1 MKTDILHTLQAVLL
15 ENTTS
20 YQSDFEFDVTTLLE
34 AANKPK
40 KEDRTFY
47 WLSRPCGTWCLKE
60 KEVFLKGSG
69 AYNIWT
75 HYDAEHE
82 SFRAF
87 CVVVEEKDGNRL
99 MGEAIPF
106 DYGES
111 VPRIKRAALPYMF
124 ISGEYGDGT
133 TFPKMTYA
141 EYESSEH
148 ILVKL
153 KHGGLKSYQLY
164 PADEDVDELKLRI
177 AQEHTMQTRKAGPKK
192 GKGFLNVERRSAS
205 RRRRLLKKQM

>member
-34 AANKPK
+34 SADKPK
-40 KEDRTFY
+40 IEDRTYY

-75 HYDAEHE
+75 HYQSEHE

-87 CVVVEEKDGNRL
+87 RVVVKEKDGNRL
-99 MGEAIPF
+99 MGEVIPF
-106 DYGES
+106 DYEES
-111 VPRIKRAALPYMF
+111 IQRI
-124 ISGEYGDGT
+124 
-133 TFPKMTYA
+133 
-141 EYESSEH
+141 
-148 ILVKL
+148 
-153 KHGGLKSYQLY
+153 Q
-164 PADEDVDELKLRI
+164 
-177 AQEHTMQTRKAGPKK
+177 
-192 GKGFLNVERRSAS
+192 
-205 RRRRLLKKQM
+205 

>member
-1 MKTDILHTLQAVLL
+1 MSINILRTLQAVLL

-34 AANKPK
+34 AVDKPK

-87 CVVVEEKDGNRL
+87 RVVVEKKDGNKL
-99 MGEAIPF
+99 IGEVIPF

-111 VPRIKRAALPYMF
+111 VQRIQKAALPYVY
-124 ISGEYGDGT
+124 ISGEFGDGT
-133 TFPKMTYA
+133 TFSKMLYTEYA
-141 EYESSEH
+141 SDDFLRVRVH
-148 ILVKL
+148 R
-153 KHGGLKSYQLY
+153 GGLKRCELY
-164 PADEDVDELKLRI
+164 PENEDELKLRI
-177 AQEHTMQTRKAGPKK
+177 AQEHSLQRHQKK
-192 GKGFLNVERRSAS
+192 PQKEKQKPVS
-205 RRRRLLKKQM
+205 R

>member
-1 MKTDILHTLQAVLL
+1 MNTDILHTLQAVLL

-34 AANKPK
+34 AVNKPK
-40 KEDRTFY
+40 KEDRTYY

-87 CVVVEEKDGNRL
+87 RVVVEEKDGNRL
-99 MGEAIPF
+99 AI
-106 DYGES
+106 
-111 VPRIKRAALPYMF
+111 
-124 ISGEYGDGT
+124 
-133 TFPKMTYA
+133 
-141 EYESSEH
+141 
-148 ILVKL
+148 
-153 KHGGLKSYQLY
+153 
-164 PADEDVDELKLRI
+164 
-177 AQEHTMQTRKAGPKK
+177 
-192 GKGFLNVERRSAS
+192 
-205 RRRRLLKKQM
+205 